1 MRLVAH
7 RGRPRRHRGRGGAL
21 TEECPRRIG
30 AATFGGGAGGRPG
43 TRSGPRHV
51 THRRPGPQRFLLRLR
66 RSMSPAHDH
75 RRISGRDKC
84 SSAFD
89 QPPPARHV
97 VTRCRTDSARG
108 AGSGAGTRRISAE
121 RLRHGGQEKV
131 GGPLHQAQRSHV
143 RRRQG
148 VQAGR
153 RRSHRRRPAR
163 AWIGNP
169 RLTRVAGAGVLRRLE
184 PKAGA
189 PRFKG
194 GRHVWSTND
203 AMARLTRA
211 RRTAVTRA
219 HHRRSHR
226 TPDGRQH
233 HLSFHPS
240 REAIARQRSTARS
253 QAGERASAGGA
264 TAVAAPVRG
273 METRAQCG
281 RLRDGSGVVARA
293 QLWSVVRAVSATSTA
308 AAQLPSRLSA
318 SSEREPGSAA

>member
-1 MRLVAH
+1 VPN
-7 RGRPRRHRGRGGAL
+7 G
-21 TEECPRRIG
+21 
-30 AATFGGGAGGRPG
+30 FG
-43 TRSGPRHV
+43 T
-51 THRRPGPQRFLLRLR
+51 
-66 RSMSPAHDH
+66 
-75 RRISGRDKC
+75 
-84 SSAFD
+84 
-89 QPPPARHV
+89 
-97 VTRCRTDSARG
+97 
-108 AGSGAGTRRISAE
+108 
-121 RLRHGGQEKV
+121 GGQEKV
-131 GGPLHQAQRSHV
+131 WGPLHQAQRSHV

-203 AMARLTRA
+203 AMARRTRA

-219 HHRRSHR
+219 HHPRSHR

-240 REAIARQRSTARS
+240 R
-253 QAGERASAGGA
+253 
-264 TAVAAPVRG
+264 
-273 METRAQCG
+273 
-281 RLRDGSGVVARA
+281 
-293 QLWSVVRAVSATSTA
+293 
-308 AAQLPSRLSA
+308 
-318 SSEREPGSAA
+318 